1 VKQIRKNGII
11 KPKHRENEIVRAARD
26 WSELYCKYKS
36 QWAAL
41 DEARNTVIANG
52 TSRQD
57 TKETA
62 AKLGHSDILIL
73 RVPDE
78 INYEDG
84 YVRVVQASVRQ
95 TPKSR
100 GEL

>member
-1 VKQIRKNGII
+1 MA
-11 KPKHRENEIVRAARD
+11 RAARD

-36 QWAAL
+36 QWVAL
-41 DEARNTVIANG
+41 DEARKRVIATG
-52 TSRQD
+52 TSRLD
-57 TKETA
+57 TKKNA

-84 YVRVVQASVRQ
+84 YVRVVQASVR
-95 TPKSR
+95 
-100 GEL
+100 